1 MIQKIFEIITKTDK
15 AEKDLKKVSDGVE
28 KVNDGLETTN
38 KETKKLGLLGKG
50 FAAAKK
56 GASGFGAGLKSI
68 ASGAG
73 IFTIIALALDKLKEL
88 FQSNQRVV
96 DTFNIAFEALSIA
109 FNDFFNFVSDNVG
122 AVTGFFKSI
131 FDDPLSS
138 IKSLGTAIKNNI
150 IERVQSALEV
160 FGYLGKA
167 MQKVFAGD
175 FKGAIESV
183 KNAGSEFVDVLT
195 GVDDTVGKVT
205 EVVNEAI
212 PSITEYAKST
222 IATAKANI
230 ELKNSAELAS
240 VANQGLIEK
249 FDLQAESL
257 RQLRDDERLSIE
269 ERKKANDELLLV
281 LDQQEKAMLENAQIS
296 LRAAQAE
303 LAKDKNNIESKKAVM
318 EAENEL
324 AAVRAQVAGFRSEQ
338 QSNDLALSKEE
349 LEITNSKLEAD
360 NRIAIE
366 RKRINAEQIEDNIKR
381 LEKLKEID
389 AQERDIELKRLQSVI
404 DTANAGTQAKI
415 DAEIAFNEAKLEFD
429 RQALERAKEI
439 GEAKK
444 AIDDKATADAIANQ
458 EVLDAKD
465 KERAENER
473 ILNDQKVQGVMNTL
487 ETIANISA
495 LFAGESEK
503 EQKKAFKIQKAVSIS
518 QTLISTAQSA
528 IDSYKSLSGIPVVG
542 PALGFA
548 ASAAAVTAGL
558 AQVKQI
564 KEQKFDGGGSTSPS
578 PVTSSGGVVTSP
590 TQAPSFNIVGQSGFN
605 QIAGAL
611 GQQPPTQAFVVA
623 GDVTTAQQLAN
634 NTIQQATF

>member
-56 GASGFGAGLKSI
+56 GASAFGVGLKTI

-73 IFTIIALALDKLKEL
+73 IFTLIALGLDKLKEL

-96 DTFNIAFEALSIA
+96 DAFNIAFEALSIA

-122 AVTGFFKSI
+122 TVTGFFKSL
-131 FDDPLSS
+131 FSDPTTK
-138 IKSLGTAIKNNI
+138 IKEFGNAIYEGIVVRIKQGLEALG
-150 IERVQSALEV
+150 L
-160 FGYLGKA
+160 FGKA
-167 MQKVFAGD
+167 IGKLFTGD
-175 FKGAIESV
+175 FKGAIDTAKEATKELFDIVTGEEGGFEAV
-183 KNAGSEFVDVLT
+183 KETVQNAAT
-195 GVDDTVGKVT
+195 AVT
-205 EVVNEAI
+205 EYTKTTVA
-212 PSITEYAKST
+212 A
-222 IATAKANI
+222 ATANI

-240 VANQGLIEK
+240 VANQGLIEE
-249 FDLQAESL
+249 FDRQAEAQ
-257 RQLRDDERLSIE
+257 RQIRDDVRLDIE
-269 ERKKANDELLLV
+269 TRKKANDELLQIL
-281 LDQQEKAMLENAQIS
+281 EKQKTAMLENADIAVK
-296 LRAAQAE
+296 AAQAE
-303 LAKDKNNIESKKAVM
+303 LAKDKENIEAKKALM
-318 EAENEL
+318 EAENERK
-324 AAVRAQVAGFRSEQ
+324 AVIATTTGFISEQ
-338 QSNDLALSKEE
+338 KTNEAALEQELKELANSR
-349 LEITNSKLEAD
+349 LESENKIS
-360 NRIAIE
+360 IE
-366 RKRINAEQIEDNIKR
+366 RKRNNAEQIEDNIKR

-429 RQALERAKEI
+429 RQALERAKEL
-439 GEAKK
+439 
-444 AIDDKATADAIANQ
+444 ADAQVAANKEKNDKKEADDAIQ
-458 EVLDAKD
+458 DAKD

-503 EQKKAFKIQKAVSIS
+503 EQKKAFEIQKAVSIA

-564 KEQKFDGGGSTSPS
+564 KDQKFNGGGSTSPS
-578 PVTSSGGVVTSP
+578 PVSSGGGGAST
-590 TQAPSFNIVGQSGFN
+590 TQAPSFNVVGQSGFN

-611 GQQPPTQAFVVA
+611 GEQPPAQAFVVA
-623 GDVTTAQQLAN
+623 GDVTTAQELQN